1 MENSGSGS
9 GGNPSLSVT
18 DPDGASGAIVDAA
31 SYGGAFGA
39 TIYGAIVDAT
49 TSGAIVDTAKKQRDC

>member
-1 MENSGSGS
+1 M
-9 GGNPSLSVT
+9 SVT